1 MDDSEDDEEMIFSKA
16 QEFLQLARRT
26 TKPNTCAEVNVLP
39 VPIVDAQ
46 FNEATK
52 KHPKFETQSGGI
64 IGGEKIGGESLK
76 VTRHKRRKL
85 ERIKAPVTLFVKQS
99 KQTTGTS
106 FIFCLQKGQ
115 NQLSYIFIS
124 GLNYSL
130 EYLND

>member
-52 KHPKFETQSGGI
+52 FENQSGGI
-64 IGGEKIGGESLK
+64 IGGEIIGGERLK
-76 VTRHKRRKL
+76 VTCHKRRKL

-106 FIFCLQKGQ
+106 FIFCRYLTYKWIK
-115 NQLSYIFIS
+115 LFTRIF
-124 GLNYSL
+124 
-130 EYLND
+130 E